1 MQRLFESRIV
11 IVACWGKEA
20 GRNSV
25 GGEREMWGVLGG
37 VCLFALG
44 SVSVLHPIPRLGYG
58 YEGFYIHW
66 QYKGRAFITIFFTE
80 RCATSRGGEMGHLT
94 CTPKF

>member
-1 MQRLFESRIV
+1 MQWLFEPRIV
-11 IVACWGKEA
+11 IVVCWGKEA

-25 GGEREMWGVLGG
+25 GGEREMWGVLRG

-66 QYKGRAFITIFFTE
+66 QYKGRAFITIFLQ
-80 RCATSRGGEMGHLT
+80 RGVLPVEVGRWAI
-94 CTPKF
+94 